1 MENKKIVSRHY
12 YAVSV
17 CLASPLNVSSGQD
30 MVSDADVLRNKE
42 GIPFIPGTSFAG
54 AFRNYVMLKKNETGM
69 MGYSKEQEG
78 KMSSLFISDLY
89 FECRTSNPLFQID
102 KTLNEEHHQI
112 QTSLRDGVAL
122 TKEQT
127 VKNKFDMEIVE
138 TGAKGILYFNF
149 IVREEEN
156 EEEYKRLISSV
167 LQGMQEG
174 ELRIG
179 GKRTRG
185 FGRFSIEQIYEKRF
199 TKEMVLEWLE
209 FEKAEKELSSYGKGF
224 VYQDWIK
231 TVQKVQAQY
240 IKVSIPLRLTGGL
253 SIRRYSCKPNE
264 ADYEQITCNGV
275 SVIPGSTWAGV
286 IRKDVCD
293 ILEMIG
299 CKQHQIEMLCNQWFG
314 YSTEKTQE
322 QSLIVFGE
330 SKLQGDVRLVM
341 TRNKIDRFDAST
353 KEGAL
358 YTEISSFGGTTTLEI
373 LVKKDRKKDYLSLVG
388 MLHLV
393 IENIQKGYVAVGGQ
407 TAVGRGI
414 FEADKER
421 TVIWSELETE
431 SIGALYNLIE
441 CLNGGHEYG
450 ME

>member
-1 MENKKIVSRHY
+1 MENKKIVSRYY

-17 CLASPLNVSSGQD
+17 SLASPLHVSSGQD
-30 MVSDADVLRNKE
+30 MISNADVLRNKD
-42 GIPFIPGTSFAG
+42 GIPFIPGTSLAG
-54 AFRNYVMLKKNETGM
+54 AFRNYMMLKKNEAGM

-89 FECRTSNPLFQID
+89 LESITNDS
-102 KTLNEEHHQI
+102 QI

-122 TKEQT
+122 TRERT
-127 VKNKFDMEIVE
+127 VENKFDMEIVE

-149 IVREEEN
+149 LVREKEN
-156 EEEYKRLISSV
+156 EEEYKKLIHFI

-231 TVQKVQAQY
+231 TVQKIQAQY

-373 LVKKDRKKDYLSLVG
+373 LVKKDRKKDYLPLVG
-388 MLHLV
+388 ILHLV
-393 IENIQKGYVAVGGQ
+393 IENIQKGYLAVGGQ